1 MNNKNEKS
9 PEGEK
14 RSEINIVSQQI
25 AENNYS
31 GINETTKNNNN
42 ISRESSVTY
51 STRNKCNGNSIL
63 NQKQHPNNP
72 QLMDSSPSTAT
83 NCRPS
88 IGPSPLIFSGES
100 QFDTRSLQTNRRS
113 LSFSAHHHHNQQLI
127 NNLNNTPNS
136 EQSFTNQRQ
145 QQPLY
150 FGSCSNLSL
159 IGNNQQQQLVI
170 FDGQQQ
176 PTLQNRHSMILPSEA
191 AALQMTTPSQ
201 PIWYNPIAP
210 PPPPFYY
217 TATNNQQNSNN
228 YFPQMLDFKSF
239 KQAVKESE
247 RFEKKQQKILLAQM
261 GEDRIGDTC
270 CEFCCGGSA
279 LILWLVISLV
289 SLGFLGFLLM
299 VIYFI

>member
-1 MNNKNEKS
+1 
-9 PEGEK
+9 
-14 RSEINIVSQQI
+14 
-25 AENNYS
+25 
-31 GINETTKNNNN
+31 
-42 ISRESSVTY
+42 
-51 STRNKCNGNSIL
+51 
-63 NQKQHPNNP
+63 
-72 QLMDSSPSTAT
+72 
-83 NCRPS
+83 
-88 IGPSPLIFSGES
+88 
-100 QFDTRSLQTNRRS
+100 
-113 LSFSAHHHHNQQLI
+113 
-127 NNLNNTPNS
+127 
-136 EQSFTNQRQ
+136 
-145 QQPLY
+145 
-150 FGSCSNLSL
+150 
-159 IGNNQQQQLVI
+159 
-170 FDGQQQ
+170 
-176 PTLQNRHSMILPSEA
+176 
-191 AALQMTTPSQ
+191 MTTPSQ

-247 RFEKKQQKILLAQM
+247 RFEKKQQKLLLAQM